1 MSYTYLLEQEE
12 ESLAGCFLDIP
23 QSVLS
28 RLNLTAEKSY
38 SKDNETESCQSS
50 QSGMMS
56 PHSMELRGEERSML
70 SRGVFPVKTS
80 QQQAKEPGSQESEAD
95 FGQKWPESLAKYDP
109 NTHSWRTHQCLLFED
124 LTECLAIFP
133 RWGMM
138 HDGELWELTMS
149 AHLTEENESGFW
161 PTPRSCSA
169 MAATITPESAWNEN
183 RFPNLETIVGQR
195 MWPTPCASDNRDRGH
210 VGMPAIQRRKEK
222 GKQIGLGQS
231 VSDTSGALNPDW
243 VEWLMG
249 WPIGWTDLKPLEMD
263 KFHLWLQQHGEY
275 LEENK

>member
-1 MSYTYLLEQEE
+1 MSYTYLLEQGE
-12 ESLAGCFLDIP
+12 ESSAGCFSDIP

-28 RLNLTAEKSY
+28 NLNLTAEKSY
-38 SKDNETESCQSS
+38 SKDNETASCQSS
-50 QSGMMS
+50 QFGMMS
-56 PHSMELRGEERSML
+56 APSMGNLGGEKSML
-70 SRGVFPVKTS
+70 SVEDSLAKTS
-80 QQQAKEPGSQESEAD
+80 QAQEREPGSQESEAD
-95 FGQKWPESLAKYDP
+95 SGERWPESLAKYDL

-124 LTECLAIFP
+124 LTECLETFP

-149 AHLTEENESGFW
+149 AHLIEENESGLW

-169 MAATITPESAWNEN
+169 MAATITPESAWNEKRN
-183 RFPNLETIVGQR
+183 PNLETIVGRR
-195 MWPTPCASDNRDRGH
+195 MWPTPRAFMHKDSTKDRGKH
-210 VGMPAIQRRKEK
+210 NLGEVVG
-222 GKQIGLGQS
+222 
-231 VSDTSGALNPDW
+231 GALNPNW

-263 KFHLWLQQHGEY
+263 KFHLWQQQHGEY